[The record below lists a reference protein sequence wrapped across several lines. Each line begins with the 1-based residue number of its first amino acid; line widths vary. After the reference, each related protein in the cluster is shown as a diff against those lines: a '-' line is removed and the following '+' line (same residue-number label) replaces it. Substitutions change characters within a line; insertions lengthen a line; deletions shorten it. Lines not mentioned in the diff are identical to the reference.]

1 LNSGR
6 VLLRKDIYLDNK
18 SSNTTTEPG
27 KFWFALDNA
36 AKIFPAIITK
46 EVTSVFRLTAVLN
59 HPVKIKH
66 FQKAVLLAEKRFP
79 YFRVQLKKGFFWYYL
94 EYLPKHFPIEADD
107 NVFCRKFSK
116 GGLLIR
122 FLVRTNFISGEFSHV
137 LTDGSGA
144 MEFFKNVLILYSG
157 ECGAKIPAEYQVG
170 NPVDRISEEEYE
182 DAYNRYFKAEIPP
195 MVKRSKA
202 FHLPYSLKSSPRFTV
217 LKAIVSLKQ
226 MKEAAHKY
234 EVSITVYLTSVYLYI
249 LQEIYESLNGF
260 SKYKKRKRLR
270 VQVPVN
276 LRNIFPSKTMRNFTL
291 FVMPEID
298 LRLGHYTFDEIV
310 KSVYH
315 QSKLETDEK
324 LIHKNISRNV
334 GSERKL
340 FVRGIPLFL
349 KSLILRMKYY
359 SLGTN
364 QYSGVLTNLG
374 KIDLPAETGRLI
386 DYFVMTP
393 PPPNKKLKINCG
405 VAGFGD
411 KLVLSFGNVTQSLEF
426 EDKFLQFLR
435 DQNITV
441 EKETIE

>member
-1 LNSGR
+1 
-6 VLLRKDIYLDNK
+6 LDNK
-18 SSNTTTEPG
+18 SSNTIPDPG

-36 AKIFPAIITK
+36 AKIFPAIITR

-59 HPVKIKH
+59 QPVKIKQM
-66 FQKAVLLAEKRFP
+66 QKAVLKAEKRFP
-79 YFRVQLKKGFFWYYL
+79 FFRVQLKEGFFWFYL
-94 EYLPKHFPIEADD
+94 EYLPLHIPIEADD
-107 NVFCRKFSK
+107 NVFCRKFPN

-122 FLVRTNFISGEFSHV
+122 FLARDNFISGEFSHV

-144 MEFFKNVLILYSG
+144 LEFFKTILVLYSG
-157 ECGAKIPAEYQVG
+157 ECGAKIPPEYQVE
-170 NPVDRISEEEYE
+170 NPVDRVSEEEYE

-202 FHLPYSLKSSPRFTV
+202 FHLPYSLKSTPRFTV
-217 LKAIVSLKQ
+217 LRAIVSVEQ
-226 MKEAAHKY
+226 IKEIAHKNG
-234 EVSITVYLTSVYLYI
+234 VSITVYLTSVYLFI
-249 LQEIYESLNGF
+249 LQEIFEGLNKY

-298 LRLGHYTFDEIV
+298 LRLGHYTFEEII

-374 KIDLPAETGRLI
+374 KIDLPNETGRLI

-405 VAGFGD
+405 VAGFGN
-411 KLVLSFGNVTQSLEF
+411 KLVLSFGNMTQSVEF
-426 EDKFLQFLR
+426 EEKFLQFLS

-441 EKETIE
+441 EWETNE